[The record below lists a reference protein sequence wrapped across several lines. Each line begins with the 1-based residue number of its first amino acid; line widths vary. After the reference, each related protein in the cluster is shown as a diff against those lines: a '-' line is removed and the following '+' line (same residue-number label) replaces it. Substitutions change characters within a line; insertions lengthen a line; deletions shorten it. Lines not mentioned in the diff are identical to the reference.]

1 MKYLLRIITSAALL
15 SALVCCTKAPV
26 ITEYW
31 GGVEEKEMPADDE
44 PVAPSV
50 PESNPDAVAYADLH
64 DPLHNAGQ
72 FFIPEDNLQPEVF
85 WYMKYSDYANKE
97 IPNSDGSPDTGLQ
110 NFLLMQSIAGLVN
123 RACAQGKTK
132 VGVWIEV
139 GGTGYDMERA
149 DFGQQISSRQTAVE
163 LATKTYGKIDGYD
176 VTVRDLFDGYVL
188 TDLMNNP
195 ESGIAAAVASHVYN
209 SIIVDVR
216 DEAFFIRNGYTKK
229 CDCTKMTTAQA
240 WAQFKDKCNN
250 EALVMMPVTTGEMR
264 EYVIQKGLFLF
275 NLNKRYGST
284 SGGQNFALLEEI
296 LEWLKPHSQIIGW
309 EQGVGEDRFVEPVSR
324 HGHMML
330 ASDWTYNMGAMSR
343 HYSDRQ
349 SSILVK
355 SINPRTID
363 YDKKANYLGFFLTDG
378 DNYQWIITDAFVSD
392 YYSLLSAKNV
402 NMAFEMGCQ
411 SLTQIAPTRLNYLI
425 ERQPSAECTIMETF
439 GGGYYYIDEF
449 CTKGLSAADRAAGIK
464 LVAERTAAHM
474 RQHGIKILHVMA
486 GDFSSANAQQML
498 QAFVDA
504 NDQLEGI
511 TAVKRNPYD
520 GDHGKIYWFTNKKGY
535 DIPCVTASYKMWTGF
550 NTPESIARTIQK
562 ENQTNQSFNTVAVHA
577 WSTWNGLRASDAVQQ
592 CVENLPENFVC
603 VSMQELIWRLR
614 YQERK
619 EQTLEYLKSIK

>member
-1 MKYLLRIITSAALL
+1 MRLFIRTAIIALAFAVTL
-15 SALVCCTKAPV
+15 SCEKPKPHTVF
-26 ITEYW
+26 W
-31 GGVEEKEMPADDE
+31 GGVDEMELPPEEEPA
-44 PVAPSV
+44 APCV
-50 PESNPDAVAYADLH
+50 PESNPDAVSYFDLH
-64 DPLHNAGQ
+64 DPVRNAGHYYL
-72 FFIPEDNLQPEVF
+72 PEMNLQPEIF
-85 WYMKYSDYANKE
+85 WYMKYTDYAHKE
-97 IPNSDGSPDTGLQ
+97 IPNSDGDENSGLQ

-123 RACAQGKTK
+123 RACAQGRTQ
-132 VGVWIEV
+132 VGVWIEQ

-149 DFGQQISSRQTAVE
+149 DFGRQIPNHQSAVE
-163 LATKTYGKIDGYD
+163 LATKTFGKIDGYD
-176 VTVRDLFDGYVL
+176 VTVRNLFEGYVL

-229 CDCTKMTTAQA
+229 CDCTQMTTAEA

-264 EYVIQKGLFLF
+264 EYVIQNGLFLF
-275 NLNKRYGST
+275 NLNKKYNT
-284 SGGQNFALLEEI
+284 TLGGQNRALLEEI
-296 LEWLKPHSQIIGW
+296 LEWLKPHSQVIGW
-309 EQGVGEDRFVEPVSR
+309 EQGVGEHVFVEPVSR

-349 SSILVK
+349 SSTLAK

-392 YYSLLSAKNV
+392 YYSLLSAKTV

-411 SLTQIAPTRLNYLI
+411 SLTQIAPTRFKYLV

-439 GGGYYYIDEF
+439 GGGYYYIDDF
-449 CTKGLSAADRAAGIK
+449 CTMGLSAAGREAGIK

-474 RQHGIKILHVMA
+474 RQHGIKVLHVMA

-511 TAVKRNPYD
+511 TAVKRDPYD

-535 DIPCVTASYKMWTGF
+535 DIPCITASYKMWAGF
-550 NTPESIARTIQK
+550 NTPESLAKTIQK
-562 ENQTNQSFNTVAVHA
+562 ENQTSQSFNTVVVHA
-577 WSTWNGLRASDAVQQ
+577 WSTWGGLRASDAVQQ
-592 CVENLPENFVC
+592 CSANLPENFKC
-603 VSMQELIWRLR
+603 ISMQELIWRIR

>member
-1 MKYLLRIITSAALL
+1 MKYLLKLIASATLL
-15 SALVCCTKAPV
+15 SALACCHKAPAV
-26 ITEYW
+26 TEYW
-31 GGVEEKEMPADDE
+31 GGVGEKQMPDEE
-44 PVAPSV
+44 PVSPSV
-50 PESNPDAVAYADLH
+50 PDSNPDAVAYADLH
-64 DPLHNAGQ
+64 DPVHNAGQ

-85 WYMKYSDYANKE
+85 WYMKYTDYAHKE
-97 IPNSDGSPDTGLQ
+97 IPNSDGGPDTGLQ

-123 RACAQGKTK
+123 RACAQGKTN
-132 VGVWIEV
+132 VGVWIEQ
-139 GGTGYDMERA
+139 GGTGYDMERV
-149 DFGQQISSRQTAVE
+149 DFGHQISSHQSAVD
-163 LATKTYGKIDGYD
+163 LATKTYGKIDGHD
-176 VTVRDLFDGYVL
+176 VTVRDLFEGYVL

-229 CDCTKMTTAQA
+229 CDCTRMTTAQA
-240 WAQFKDKCNN
+240 WEQFKDKCNN

-264 EYVIQKGLFLF
+264 EYVIQHGLFLF
-275 NLNKRYGST
+275 NLNKKYSTT
-284 SGGQNFALLEEI
+284 SGGQNLALLEEI

-309 EQGVGEDRFVEPVSR
+309 EQGIGEHVFVDPVSR

-349 SSILVK
+349 SNTMVK

-378 DNYQWIITDAFVSD
+378 DNYQWIITDGFVSD

-402 NMAFEMGCQ
+402 KMAFEMGSQ
-411 SLTQIAPTRLNYLI
+411 SLTQIAPTRFKYLI

-449 CTKGLSAADRAAGIK
+449 CTQGLSATDREAGLK

-486 GDFSSANAQQML
+486 GDFTSANARQML

-511 TAVKRNPYD
+511 TAVKRDPYD
-520 GDHGKIYWFTNKKGY
+520 GDHGKIYWFTNKNGY
-535 DIPCVTASYKMWTGF
+535 DIPCVTASYKMWAGF
-550 NTPESIARTIQK
+550 NTPASLAKTIQK
-562 ENQTNQSFNTVAVHA
+562 ENQTSQSFNTVVVHA
-577 WSTWNGLRASDAVQQ
+577 WSTWGGLRASDAVQQ
-592 CVENLPENFVC
+592 CAANLPENFVC
-603 VSMQELIWRLR
+603 VSMQELIWRIR

>member
-1 MKYLLRIITSAALL
+1 MNYLLKLIASAALL
-15 SALVCCTKAPV
+15 STLVCCHKAPAM
-26 ITEYW
+26 TEYW
-31 GGVEEKEMPADDE
+31 GGVGEKQMPDEE
-44 PVAPSV
+44 PVSPSV
-50 PESNPDAVAYADLH
+50 PDSNPDAVAYADLH
-64 DPLHNAGQ
+64 DPLQNAGQ
-72 FFIPEDNLQPEVF
+72 FFIPEDELQPEVF
-85 WYMKYSDYANKE
+85 WYMKYTDYAHKE
-97 IPNSDGSPDTGLQ
+97 IPNSDGGPDTGLQ

-123 RACAQGKTK
+123 RACAQGKTN
-132 VGVWIEV
+132 VGVWIEQ

-149 DFGQQISSRQTAVE
+149 DFGRQISGQRSAVE
-163 LATKTYGKIDGYD
+163 LATNTFGKFEGYD
-176 VTVRDLFDGYVL
+176 ITVRDLFDGYVL

-216 DEAFFIRNGYTKK
+216 DEAFFISKGYSKK
-229 CDCTKMTTAQA
+229 CDCTRMTTAEA

-250 EALVMMPVTTGEMR
+250 SALVLMPVTTGELR
-264 EYVIQKGLFLF
+264 EYVIQHGLFLF
-275 NLNKRYGST
+275 NLNKKYNT
-284 SGGQNFALLEEI
+284 SAGGQNRALLEEI
-296 LEWLKPHSQIIGW
+296 LEWLKPHSQVIGW
-309 EQGVGEDRFVEPVSR
+309 EQGVGEDSFVEPISQ

-330 ASDWTYNMGAMSR
+330 AADWSYNMGVMSR

-349 SSILVK
+349 SNVLVR
-355 SINPRTID
+355 SINPRTIN
-363 YDKKANYLGFFLTDG
+363 YDEKANYLGFFLTDG
-378 DNYQWIITDAFVSD
+378 DNYQWIITDSFVSD

-402 NMAFEMGCQ
+402 KMAFEMGGQ
-411 SLTQIAPTRLNYLI
+411 SLTQIAPTRFKYLM

-449 CTKGLSAADRAAGIK
+449 CNRGRSAAGREAGIK

-486 GDFSSANAQQML
+486 GDFSSSNAQQML

-520 GDHGKIYWFTNKKGY
+520 GDHGQIYWFTNKKGY

-550 NTPESIARTIQK
+550 NTPESIAQTIQK
-562 ENQTNQSFNTVAVHA
+562 QNQTSLSFNTIAVHA
-577 WSTWNGLRASDAVQQ
+577 WSTWSGLRASDAVQQ
-592 CVENLPENFVC
+592 CVANLPENFKC
-603 VSMQELIWRLR
+603 VSMQELIWRIR

>member
-1 MKYLLRIITSAALL
+1 MKYLLKLIASATLL
-15 SALVCCTKAPV
+15 SALACCHKAPAV
-26 ITEYW
+26 TEYW
-31 GGVEEKEMPADDE
+31 GGVGEKQMPDEE
-44 PVAPSV
+44 PVSPSV
-50 PESNPDAVAYADLH
+50 PDSNPDAVAYADLH
-64 DPLHNAGQ
+64 DPVHNAGQ

-85 WYMKYSDYANKE
+85 WYMKYTDYAHKE
-97 IPNSDGSPDTGLQ
+97 IPNSDGGPDTGLQ

-123 RACAQGKTK
+123 RACVQGKTN
-132 VGVWIEV
+132 VGVWIEQ
-139 GGTGYDMERA
+139 GGTGYDMERV
-149 DFGQQISSRQTAVE
+149 DFGHQISSHQSAVD
-163 LATKTYGKIDGYD
+163 LATKTYGKIDGHD
-176 VTVRDLFDGYVL
+176 VTVRDLFEGYVL

-229 CDCTKMTTAQA
+229 CDCTRMTTAQA
-240 WAQFKDKCNN
+240 WEQFKDKCNN

-264 EYVIQKGLFLF
+264 EYVIQHGLFLF
-275 NLNKRYGST
+275 NLNKKYSTT
-284 SGGQNFALLEEI
+284 SGGQNLALLEEI

-309 EQGVGEDRFVEPVSR
+309 EQGIGEHVFVDPVSR

-349 SSILVK
+349 SNTLAR

-378 DNYQWIITDAFVSD
+378 DNYQWIITDGFVSD

-402 NMAFEMGCQ
+402 KMAFEMGSQ
-411 SLTQIAPTRLNYLI
+411 SLTQIAPTRFKYLI

-449 CTKGLSAADRAAGIK
+449 CTQGLSAADREAGLK

-486 GDFSSANAQQML
+486 GDFTSANARQML

-511 TAVKRNPYD
+511 TAVKRDPYD
-520 GDHGKIYWFTNKKGY
+520 GDHGKIYWFTNKNGY
-535 DIPCVTASYKMWTGF
+535 DIPCVTASYKWAGF
-550 NTPESIARTIQK
+550 NTPASLAKTIQK
-562 ENQTNQSFNTVAVHA
+562 ENQTSQSFNTVVVHA
-577 WSTWNGLRASDAVQQ
+577 WSTWGGLRASDAVQQ
-592 CVENLPENFVC
+592 CAANLPENFVC
-603 VSMQELIWRLR
+603 VSMQELIWRIR